1 MRVLFLFFRNN
12 YRKKALGNFVKTRL
26 YGKYFIINLS
36 GVIKFFLFF
45 NLIKFL
51 KFGKIIS
58 IDGNPLVAKQVGINF
73 WLTGTHM
80 KILEKFRNVDNNYV
94 NLNNPILKKN
104 ERIFQIYPIINNK
117 WNFKKNPKIIYMGK
131 FVFYNEDQVTD
142 KELAISKILEKNYT
156 LLDDNV
162 FWSKNFLN
170 LNEEK
175 IFEKYRIYKTLIREK
190 IIENIDKCFGKY
202 FEIYLEGNP
211 KVRFKNSR
219 IYLPN
224 YNMIKI
230 KNIYQGNFCLDTG
243 SIMGSSS
250 LYPRSIQ
257 ILESS
262 GFILQN
268 RQHDSSNIW
277 GNFEKFITF
286 SSSYELNIL
295 IEKYLSDSHFREEV
309 YFKLRDFNKNNLKK
323 IENSLNKVF
332 N

>member
-12 YRKKALGNFVKTRL
+12 YRKKALGNFAKTRL

-58 IDGNPLVAKQVGINF
+58 IEGNPLVAKHAGINF

-80 KILEKFRNVDNNYV
+80 KILERFKNLDNNYV

-117 WNFKKNPKIIYMGK
+117 WNLNKNPKIIYMGK
-131 FVFYNEDQVTD
+131 FFFYNEDQITD
-142 KELAISKILEKNYT
+142 KEHAICKILEKNYT

-175 IFEKYRIYKTLIREK
+175 IFEKYRIYKNLIREK
-190 IIENIDKCFGKY
+190 IIKNIDKFFGKY
-202 FEIYLEGNP
+202 FEIHLEGNP
-211 KVRFKNSR
+211 KVKFKNSK
-219 IYLPN
+219 IYSAN
-224 YNMIKI
+224 YNMKI
-230 KNIYQGNFCLDTG
+230 VKNIYEGNFCLDTG
-243 SIMGSSS
+243 SIMGSNSI
-250 LYPRSIQ
+250 YPRSIQ

-262 GFILQN
+262 GFLIQS
-268 RQHDSSNIW
+268 RQKDFFSIW
-277 GNFEKFITF
+277 SNFEKFITF
-286 SSSYELNIL
+286 SSSYDLNNL

-309 YFKLRDFNKNNLKK
+309 YFKLRDFNKNNIKK